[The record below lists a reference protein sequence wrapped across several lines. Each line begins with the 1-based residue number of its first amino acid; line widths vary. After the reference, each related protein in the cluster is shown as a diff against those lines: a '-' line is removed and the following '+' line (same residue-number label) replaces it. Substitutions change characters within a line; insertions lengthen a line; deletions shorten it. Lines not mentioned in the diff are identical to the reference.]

1 MINATFQDKRI
12 VVNILTN
19 SFSDNKSVNYVVKQD
34 EQRLDRIRK
43 LMEYSFE
50 ICMLFGAVYLSKNK
64 KGCALIL
71 FPDKKKTT
79 LKSIALDAKLA
90 FSCIGI
96 SNIKKALKREAK
108 INASHPKHPF
118 SYLWFIGV
126 EPGDQN
132 KGIGSLLLNEVLTE
146 CDIKQRPIY
155 LETSVFKNIAWYEK
169 FGFCVY
175 DKFNFDYTL
184 YFLKKE

>member
-34 EQRLDRIRK
+34 EQRLDRIKK

-50 ICMLFGAVYLSKNK
+50 ICMLFGAVYLSKDK

-79 LKSIALDAKLA
+79 LKSIVLDAKLA

-96 SNIKKALKREAK
+96 SNIKKALKR
-108 INASHPKHPF
+108 
-118 SYLWFIGV
+118 
-126 EPGDQN
+126 
-132 KGIGSLLLNEVLTE
+132 
-146 CDIKQRPIY
+146 
-155 LETSVFKNIAWYEK
+155 
-169 FGFCVY
+169 
-175 DKFNFDYTL
+175 
-184 YFLKKE
+184 